1 VHYYQQLKVILSAYI
16 ENVFVF
22 FMKKAHLK
30 RVAEWNKLNRVKP
43 GYIGGEKVAFVVQ
56 HG

>member
-43 GYIGGEKVAFVVQ
+43 GYIGGEKVAFVV
-56 HG
+56 